1 MTGWEKM
8 RFWTIFWG
16 AVGLAAVL
24 VIWLGACGGGSPVQP
39 VTCATWQAP
48 DGTWMEEDNEE
59 VDADPCDRFEDRHPL
74 LTKSPKPKPSAV
86 RTTSKAQQPQGRNT
100 KGFR

>member
-1 MTGWEKM
+1 M
-8 RFWTIFWG
+8 RFWWTFWG
-16 AVGLAAVL
+16 CLAVAAV
-24 VIWLGACGGGSPVQP
+24 VAIILGACGGFNPAPP

-59 VDADPCDRFEDRHPL
+59 VDADPCDRFDDLHPL
-74 LTKSPKPKPSAV
+74 STKSAKPRPPV
-86 RTTSKAQQPQGRNT
+86 LRTTKPAAPLGRNT

>member
-1 MTGWEKM
+1 M
-8 RFWTIFWG
+8 RFWTVFWG
-16 AVGLAAVL
+16 AVVAL
-24 VIWLGACGGGSPVQP
+24 VGMGIFVAACGTGSPVQP

-59 VDADPCDRFEDRHPL
+59 VDADPCDRFDDLHPL
-74 LTKSPKPKPSAV
+74 STKSAKPKPSAV
-86 RTTSKAQQPQGRNT
+86 RTTKPAAPLGRNT